1 MFCGSYQKRLTDTD
15 EAVTK
20 WAWSGLPDMFGV
32 KIEGDGWPGAPAE
45 VRRETVVFE
54 FQYT

>member
-45 VRRETVVFE
+45 VRRETVVFG